1 MGYVRSKGKAV
12 FFIIILFFIIISYLL
27 FDVVMD
33 SAKVFQ

>member
-12 FFIIILFFIIISYLL
+12 FFIIISYLL
-27 FDVVMD
+27 FDVVTD